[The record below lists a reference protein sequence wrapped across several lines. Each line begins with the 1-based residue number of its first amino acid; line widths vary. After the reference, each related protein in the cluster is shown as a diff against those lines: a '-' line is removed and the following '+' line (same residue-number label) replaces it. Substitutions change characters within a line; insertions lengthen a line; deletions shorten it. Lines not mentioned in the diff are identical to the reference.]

1 MNNYNSNEWI
11 KLGAGKHSSS
21 MQFYCPKCD
30 SSNMEIYGANMRWN
44 YQRQR
49 WQIVDTKDPVF
60 QCFDCHEQIPYEQS
74 TRKKNI
80 GHVAY
85 YRHTFITDKR
95 SVITDRKKR
104 LSSQCKMCR
113 KPIPKAEGVMSSP
126 QVIGWCKDC
135 YYKGGL

>member
-1 MNNYNSNEWI
+1 MENIKKRRKQMNNYNSNEWI

-21 MQFYCPKCD
+21 MQFHCPKCD

-44 YQRQR
+44 YHRQR

-95 SVITDRKKR
+95 NVITDRKNR
-104 LSSQCKMCR
+104 GGCSCGGVIYRSNLCR
-113 KPIPKAEGVMSSP
+113 R
-126 QVIGWCKDC
+126 C
-135 YYKGGL
+135 YEQAGGL